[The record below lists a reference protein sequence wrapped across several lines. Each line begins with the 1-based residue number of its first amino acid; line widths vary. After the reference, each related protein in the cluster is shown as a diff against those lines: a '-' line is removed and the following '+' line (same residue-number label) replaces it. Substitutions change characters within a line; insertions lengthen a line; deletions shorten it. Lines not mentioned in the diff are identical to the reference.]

1 MFKVVDDN
9 LTTIFNKTQNISNGF
24 SLASDSV
31 SRFVDGFNRL
41 NTQQNFGN
49 RWDSFLN
56 GAASANGNMASYFE
70 DLAKQG
76 ASARASIEGVYA
88 AILGG
93 NTRGIGNVKSVIATF
108 NSLNPANQKAFATAV
123 GQTNAQLGS
132 YLTNLNGSNASLKG
146 YTLQLVVSTT
156 KTLALKAASIALN
169 MALTTGISWLISKGI
184 QAWQDYYQSQEELR
198 ESAKETAKS
207 INEQSD
213 SMKDL
218 SSQYEKIL
226 DSEKTES
233 EKTEE
238 LNKWKQTLA
247 ETYGFEKDKLAELNT
262 EREKG
267 IELLNA
273 EIDAENSKKRGE
285 WLAEYANQ
293 FEKAKSLIEN
303 PEWSAGTDGTVQ
315 SSFFAKIDSKNI
327 RDSIAEQFKS
337 IDGLDGSTIFDFSG
351 DNLIETY
358 ENLKNILSI
367 MGNAKDLS
375 YDEKNLLDKLNKEEE
390 SIKKVLDEYLSI
402 YETGYDYK
410 ALNSFTDYKQNN
422 PLADVGK
429 ESYISWRNG
438 LLATAEG
445 DTALEKELL
454 SLAEQQFPD
463 YAKYFENLNKAK
475 IQFGVTKP
483 NSGFDVLKKNF
494 LESLSDE
501 DLEVAIQIPDLFID
515 GIENATEKIEN
526 FKKVNNFD
534 KSIKSLEELKEAYD
548 GISDSADKFISNQK
562 TLNSAF
568 EEQEKYGQ
576 LASST
581 VSNLIEAG
589 YSRALSV
596 DAETGAITLNKD
608 AVEMLNNVKKQ
619 ELKLSIMREKLSLQ
633 EKLRDE
639 SVEINSLTAEM
650 AHATEERREE
660 IRTLI
665 AERMAQAALND
676 EAVDLIKQ
684 YDAILG
690 MIENPIEF
698 DDSSKSTKDEEPA
711 KVTAFKKA
719 LAEKQHLV
727 AMKKLSEEE
736 YLNWLD
742 GAYKTAYA
750 GLTGYDDDLYKYEEE
765 IFSKRRELA
774 EKAFDDT
781 IDGIE
786 KEIDALEK
794 LKDEASLDSNVSG
807 NIYEIIDQQISLYN
821 NAIAEIDKRIAELE
835 ASGLVGI
842 EDEIEEL
849 NKQRDD
855 LLEKVYD
862 LGKERTSTGLE
873 NEISYWEEMQNK
885 QNDFYD
891 KQIEKLKKQKELLED
906 KNDEEERAK
915 DLAEKQLEL
924 RKAQIAL
931 EDARRNRNVLVYT
944 AGGAYSYEADQTA
957 IAEAEEDVKK
967 AKEDL
972 EELRQEE
979 IKDNLDKQIDILE
992 EQKDKDSEYYDTII
1006 KLLEDMS
1013 GKNKVQSESNRSI
1026 WGELLAT
1033 EAGQKA
1039 LAQIDPDKLQELLDS
1054 GFLVQKDGKYSLG
1067 EKKPNDE
1074 KVNEVFKAGTD
1085 VISMLSK
1092 LLHKSES
1099 EIKSN
1104 DKLMNA
1110 VSSGG
1115 FNSLAMPS
1123 QSTLSE
1129 LTKTKGTMVTNYN
1142 NSKISNTYHVDKIEV
1157 GYSGDDFNDML
1168 GQAFNAMNQQ
1178 ITINGNKVAYGN

>member
-1 MFKVVDDN
+1 MFKVVDNN

-24 SLASDSV
+24 NLASDSV

-41 NTQQNFGN
+41 NTQQNFGS
-49 RWDSFLN
+49 RWDSFIN
-56 GAASANGNMASYFE
+56 GATSANGNMATYFE

-88 AILGG
+88 AILDG

-123 GQTNAQLGS
+123 GQTNVQLGS

-207 INEQSD
+207 INDQSD

-218 SSQYEKIL
+218 VSQYEKIL

-247 ETYGFEKDKLAELNT
+247 ETYGIEKDKLAELNT

-293 FEKAKSLIEN
+293 FAKAKSLIEN
-303 PEWSAGTDGTVQ
+303 PEWDGGTDGIVQ
-315 SSFFAKIDSKNI
+315 TSFLKRIDSKYI
-327 RDSIAEQFKS
+327 RDSIAEQFT
-337 IDGLDGSTIFDFSG
+337 IDDVAGTFDFSG

-422 PLADVGK
+422 PLADVAK
-429 ESYISWRNG
+429 ESYISWRDG

-463 YAKYFENLNKAK
+463 YAKYFESLNKAK
-475 IQFGVTKP
+475 IQFGATKP
-483 NSGFDVLKKNF
+483 NSGFDALKKNF

-501 DLEVAIQIPDLFID
+501 DLEIAIQIPDLFID

-568 EEQEKYGQ
+568 EEQEKYGR

-581 VSNLIEAG
+581 VSSLIEAG

-665 AERMAQAALND
+665 AERMAQASLND

-698 DDSSKSTKDEEPA
+698 DSDNNKSTKDEEPA
-711 KVTAFKKA
+711 QVTAFKKE

-742 GAYKTAYA
+742 GAYKEAYE

-786 KEIDALEK
+786 KEIDALDK
-794 LKDEASLDSNVSG
+794 LKDNASLDINAEGS
-807 NIYEIIDQQISLYN
+807 IYSVIDQQILLYQQ
-821 NAIAEIDKRIAELE
+821 AIDEIGKRIAELE

-862 LGKERTSTGLE
+862 LGKERTSTGIE
-873 NEISYWEEMQNK
+873 NEISYWEEMQKK

-924 RKAQIAL
+924 RKAEIAL

-944 AGGAYSYEADQTA
+944 AG
-957 IAEAEEDVKK
+957 
-967 AKEDL
+967 
-972 EELRQEE
+972 
-979 IKDNLDKQIDILE
+979 
-992 EQKDKDSEYYDTII
+992 
-1006 KLLEDMS
+1006 
-1013 GKNKVQSESNRSI
+1013 
-1026 WGELLAT
+1026 AT
-1033 EAGQKA
+1033 
-1039 LAQIDPDKLQELLDS
+1039 
-1054 GFLVQKDGKYSLG
+1054 
-1067 EKKPNDE
+1067 
-1074 KVNEVFKAGTD
+1074 
-1085 VISMLSK
+1085 
-1092 LLHKSES
+1092 
-1099 EIKSN
+1099 
-1104 DKLMNA
+1104 
-1110 VSSGG
+1110 
-1115 FNSLAMPS
+1115 
-1123 QSTLSE
+1123 
-1129 LTKTKGTMVTNYN
+1129 N
-1142 NSKISNTYHVDKIEV
+1142 NC
-1157 GYSGDDFNDML
+1157 
-1168 GQAFNAMNQQ
+1168 
-1178 ITINGNKVAYGN
+1178 